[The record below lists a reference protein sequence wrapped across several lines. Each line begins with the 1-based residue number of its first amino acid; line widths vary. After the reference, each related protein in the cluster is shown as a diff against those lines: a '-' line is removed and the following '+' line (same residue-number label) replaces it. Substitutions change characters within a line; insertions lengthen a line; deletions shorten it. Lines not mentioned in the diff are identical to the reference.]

1 MDILSYVTSK
11 REPTQREEQ
20 EKRQRK
26 AKGKKGIKKR
36 KKGKGKNERIKKE
49 RKHGARITVHMYV
62 YIDTRITTR
71 RININ
76 EPLRT

>member
-1 MDILSYVTSK
+1 MLRVNEK
-11 REPTQREEQ
+11 RHREKSRK
-20 EKRQRK
+20 KRQRK
-26 AKGKKGIKKR
+26 AKRKKGIKKR
-36 KKGKGKNERIKKE
+36 KKGKGKNERIKKKG
-49 RKHGARITVHMYV
+49 KHGARITVHMHV